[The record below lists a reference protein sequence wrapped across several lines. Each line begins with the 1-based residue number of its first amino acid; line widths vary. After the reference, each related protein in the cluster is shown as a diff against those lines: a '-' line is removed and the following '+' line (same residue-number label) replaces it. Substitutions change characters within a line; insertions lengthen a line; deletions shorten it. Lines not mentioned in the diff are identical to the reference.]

1 MVHTEPRGCLKMGP
15 EWAKMSL
22 VDVFYLSDM
31 FWVASELLSAS
42 SETLSDFVQW
52 NPVFWQSWGGNFEWL
67 KMAFIHVR
75 LNFAA
80 L

>member
-1 MVHTEPRGCLKMGP
+1 
-15 EWAKMSL
+15 
-22 VDVFYLSDM
+22 M
-31 FWVASELLSAS
+31 FWVASELFSAS
-42 SETLSDFVQW
+42 SETLSNFIQW
-52 NPVFWQSWGGNFEWL
+52 NPVFWQFWGGNFEWL